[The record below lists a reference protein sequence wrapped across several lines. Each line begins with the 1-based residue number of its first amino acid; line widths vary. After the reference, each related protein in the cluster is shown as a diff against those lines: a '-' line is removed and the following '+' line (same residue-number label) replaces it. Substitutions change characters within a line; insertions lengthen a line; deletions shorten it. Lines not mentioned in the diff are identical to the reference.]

1 MSLASSYCK
10 QIKEQLRFH
19 ANFPLGSSREL
30 GDYGVIQD
38 HVFRRLGNIRQLGI
52 AFETQQSEAE
62 SAYQFESRGGV
73 DVNLI
78 AKGDLQPGG
87 IPAVK
92 AGLGIKFSRENA
104 VFFAAAGCTSQS
116 IDDVKS
122 LQPQLIE
129 LRNQN
134 RWESDY
140 YVVIEVIRA
149 RKTTAVVSAGSDS
162 EILLEA
168 KSAEL
173 PAIELGDAS
182 LELGVKRSR
191 NMALKVVTDGGQ
203 IPLMQLARLRG
214 IFRDEL
220 KMESVAAGLEMAGP
234 VLAPDEDT
242 ASWSSASMAPATRGT
257 EGDDEWE
264 SSEYEAAMLE
274 SLSAASLPQGFELVR
289 ATTGYI
295 PILKACY
302 DFAQGKPAPAIPPG
316 YTELARIL
324 TTAEET
330 LEALES
336 PSVQEALDNDFKALS
351 MPELEG
357 LGSSNVPR
365 ADAFGFI
372 VRENKTG
379 EVIVAIRG
387 TLTPDEWAKN
397 FTAVPN
403 PFNEVPGFGLVHLGF
418 EKMWRRIRLSVQQG
432 LKEVAPR
439 TRLTVLGHSL
449 GGAMAVLGAV
459 DLASNS
465 GFANVDVCTIGGPR
479 VGKIRFRKNF
489 NKLIPRCF
497 RLTNQGDIVP
507 HVPSVAT
514 AWNHVGLEI
523 PVKGSGGSNAH
534 SLDAYLDGL
543 SGVGSSLEIP
553 AGADSILE
561 SMEAPFV
568 RGYRTR

>member
-10 QIKEQLRFH
+10 QIKEQLRVH
-19 ANFPLGSSREL
+19 ANFPLGSKREL

-52 AFETQQSEAE
+52 SFETQQSGAE

-92 AGLGIKFSRENA
+92 AGLGIRFSRENA
-104 VFFAAAGCTSQS
+104 VFFAAAGCTSRS

-122 LQPQLIE
+122 LQPQLIA

-134 RWESDY
+134 LWESDY
-140 YVVIEVIRA
+140 YVVIEVVHA
-149 RKTTAVVSAGSDS
+149 RNTTAVVSAGSDS

-168 KSAEL
+168 KSAEV

-182 LELGVKRSR
+182 LDLGVKRSR
-191 NMALKVVTDGGQ
+191 NMALKVVTDGEQ
-203 IPLMQLARLRG
+203 FPLMQLARLRG

-220 KMESVAAGLEMAGP
+220 RTESVAGEVDMAGP
-234 VLAPDEDT
+234 ILAPDEDT
-242 ASWSSASMAPATRGT
+242 AFWSAASATASIRHAA
-257 EGDDEWE
+257 GDEEWE
-264 SSEYEAAMLE
+264 SSEYESTILE
-274 SLSAASLPQGFELVR
+274 SLSTASAPNGFEVER
-289 ATTGYI
+289 TRTGYI
-295 PILKACY
+295 PLLKACY
-302 DFAQGKPAPAIPPG
+302 DFAQGEPALVLPAG

-330 LEALES
+330 LEALE
-336 PSVQEALDNDFKALS
+336 PPPVQRALDNDFAALS
-351 MPELEG
+351 MPVLEG
-357 LGSSNVPR
+357 LGSNNVPR
-365 ADAFGFI
+365 PDAFGFV
-372 VRENKTG
+372 VREDRTG

-432 LKEVAPR
+432 LQEVSPR

-449 GGAMAVLGAV
+449 GGAMAILGAV

-465 GFANVDVCTIGGPR
+465 GFTNVDVCTIGGPR
-479 VGKIRFRKNF
+479 VGKIRFRMNF
-489 NKLIPRCF
+489 NRLIPRCF
-497 RLTNQGDIVP
+497 RLTNQGDVVP
-507 HVPSVAT
+507 HVPSVVT

-523 PVKGSGGSNAH
+523 PVKGIGGSNSH
-534 SLDAYLDGL
+534 SLDAYLNGL
-543 SGVGSSLEIP
+543 SGMGTGLEIP
-553 AGADSILE
+553 SGAESVLE
-561 SMEAPFV
+561 SLEAPFIQ
-568 RGYRTR
+568 GYRTR